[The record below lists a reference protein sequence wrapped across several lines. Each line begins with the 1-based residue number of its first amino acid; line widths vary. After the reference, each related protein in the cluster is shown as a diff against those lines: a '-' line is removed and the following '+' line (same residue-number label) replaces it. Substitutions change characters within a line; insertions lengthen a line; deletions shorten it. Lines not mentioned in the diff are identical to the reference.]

1 MMLTKTLTTQK
12 ALPPFVILTSVNPTN
27 FQKKHR
33 LINQLRFTYENGS
46 ILTTPNAEQV
56 IQTQAE
62 AAQGETSWHG
72 REKRR
77 LSTITSKRA

>member
-1 MMLTKTLTTQK
+1 MMLTKTLRTQK
-12 ALPPFVILTSVNPTN
+12 ALPLFVILTSVNPTN

-56 IQTQAE
+56 IQIQAE
-62 AAQGETSWHG
+62 AAQGKERPHG
-72 REKRR
+72 MAGRKEDC
-77 LSTITSKRA
+77 LP